1 MHMHIS
7 CFSLMQTPNGEG
19 RGKKLKSL
27 DELVA
32 SEHAAG
38 KKRSYS
44 VSRTQLRC
52 HVSVFLRCAT

>member
-1 MHMHIS
+1 
-7 CFSLMQTPNGEG
+7 MQTPNGEG

-38 KKRSYS
+38 KEGSYS
-44 VSRTQLRC
+44 MSRSMLGAMCRFSY
-52 HVSVFLRCAT
+52 VV